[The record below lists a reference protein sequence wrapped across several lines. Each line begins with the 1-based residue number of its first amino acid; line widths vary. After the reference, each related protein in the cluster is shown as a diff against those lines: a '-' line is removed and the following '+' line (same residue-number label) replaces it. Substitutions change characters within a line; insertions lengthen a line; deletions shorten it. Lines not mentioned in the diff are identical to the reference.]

1 MANSDCILIITRT
14 DERRGDEECS
24 RLVRHQK
31 SRKGE
36 EAVSIKKTSKRAH
49 DLKGPIMEQ

>member
-36 EAVSIKKTSKRAH
+36 EAVSKRAH
-49 DLKGPIMEQ
+49 NLKGAIMEQ